1 MSNIKLVKLSPE
13 YDEDIFNMLQDIEDN
28 ENGFSN
34 PAYKLTKTEYKKWLK
49 LQKYH
54 SQGKKLPEN
63 WIPYTTY
70 ILFDKKIPV
79 GFARIRH
86 ESSKYLETII
96 GAGNLGY
103 AIAKSYR
110 GQGYGSALFSLL
122 LKECKTFGYEK
133 IKLFPL
139 KTNFATVR
147 IMMKNGGKVLNDFND
162 EKIIVEIEIK

>member
-1 MSNIKLVKLSPE
+1 
-13 YDEDIFNMLQDIEDN
+13 
-28 ENGFSN
+28 
-34 PAYKLTKTEYKKWLK
+34 
-49 LQKYH
+49 
-54 SQGKKLPEN
+54 LPEN

-70 ILFDKKIPV
+70 ILFDNKIPV

-86 ESSKYLETII
+86 ESSKYLETVI

-110 GQGYGSALFSLL
+110 GQGYGSTLFSLL

-139 KTNFATVR
+139 KTNFPTVR
-147 IMMKNGGKVLNDFND
+147 IMMKNGGKVLSDFND
-162 EKIIVEIEIK
+162 EKIIIEIEIK